1 MFPISPQHL
10 CYAYLILK
18 NGTTSYKEC
27 IKETDMAFISLNNL
41 DLSKEPHPVVIF
53 FGLLAAFICILFIY
67 LDYAKAKQHYASR
80 NREHNL

>member
-1 MFPISPQHL
+1 
-10 CYAYLILK
+10 
-18 NGTTSYKEC
+18 
-27 IKETDMAFISLNNL
+27 MAFISLNNL

-67 LDYAKAKQHYASR
+67 LDYAKAKLHYASR